1 MAYSCEP
8 LPILPLN
15 LSCNLTPTGFLVLAG
30 SSSSL
35 SIMSGVSFEA
45 VARIGGRYWS
55 VPPFFRLVTSELSID
70 YLSVGVALL
79 DDTRVHPRHR
89 YS

>member
-1 MAYSCEP
+1 MSWMAYSCEP

-55 VPPFFRLVTSELSID
+55 VPPS
-70 YLSVGVALL
+70 SVSLQRSFLL
-79 DDTRVHPRHR
+79 IISLPE
-89 YS
+89 